1 MNVRRLQKQQ
11 KKAKTSSVNIPNMIS
26 NAYLN
31 KNRFYQKQPKIRP
44 RIGIFGNTF
53 NVTVKRDT
61 ANNPEDTITN
71 KRVKARMTGN
81 LNYLLRH
88 SDSESRHKPPESY
101 INLPVRNPSPG
112 KTIWK
117 YGPQKNTPPIQRS
130 NNNIDGS
137 ANDRMSQAT
146 IKSKIVDRTPE
157 VDLISPWGSN
167 VGAFNG
173 SANTMDLNIR
183 AGFKTQPPKL
193 SDDEFSFDLEP
204 SQRDDSF
211 SMFREPGS
219 SKRLEDTPLDF
230 GMKKKTFV

>member
-1 MNVRRLQKQQ
+1 MNVKRLQKQQ

-61 ANNPEDTITN
+61 ANNPEDIITS
-71 KRVKARMTGN
+71 KRVKARMAGN
-81 LNYLLRH
+81 LDYLLRQ

-117 YGPQKNTPPIQRS
+117 YGPQKNTPPVQRS
-130 NNNIDGS
+130 NNNIDVS
-137 ANDRMSQAT
+137 ANKRMPQPT
-146 IKSKIVDRTPE
+146 IYNEMVDGTPV
-157 VDLISPWGSN
+157 VDLISLRNLN
-167 VGAFNG
+167 VGAFDG

-204 SQRDDSF
+204 NQRDDSF

-219 SKRLEDTPLDF
+219 GRRLEDTPSDL
-230 GMKKKTFV
+230 GIKKTII